1 MGPGK
6 RIIYRHRSEYSHGYN
21 MKKEK
26 LLQYANLSPDV
37 DWIDRIEQ
45 VHPMKQITIMSL
57 IQVGVF
63 GFMLLS
69 FSIINLFI
77 S

>member
-1 MGPGK
+1 
-6 RIIYRHRSEYSHGYN
+6 

-57 IQVGVF
+57 VQVGVF